1 MDRFAAV
8 RKASI
13 GSPVPLTFRQV
24 EQIARMTGYLRG
36 YFFMAASPDMD
47 LPIQDLRAKD
57 GGPRL
62 KISRPLHE
70 QVLLSVA
77 QSDWCRG
84 FAVSWEF
91 EKVLCV
97 GSKAG
102 AAILRRLPL
111 ISLQAWCAPAHG

>member
-1 MDRFAAV
+1 M
-8 RKASI
+8 
-13 GSPVPLTFRQV
+13 PLTFRQV

-70 QVLLSVA
+70 QVSLSVA

-84 FAVSWEF
+84 FAVSEEF

-102 AAILRRLPL
+102 GSDPEEAAANTPSGLV
-111 ISLQAWCAPAHG
+111 CARSWMRCAGEGNPPARS